1 MRDYIFTTEA
11 ETTLESYVDYLLD
24 QHAYGAAQEIRTY
37 IELFIVRTLCLF
49 PAMGRHIESKEI
61 WETWIPGTRVVLW
74 YRFDHEN
81 VTIITL
87 WHTAQDRFS

>member
-49 PAMGRHIESKEI
+49 PARMPSYCSRSFCSSRIS
-61 WETWIPGTRVVLW
+61 
-74 YRFDHEN
+74 
-81 VTIITL
+81 
-87 WHTAQDRFS
+87 DRQSLLGAFGSAW